1 MQSIARNQSMSKQ
14 STSPNIQPWGIT
26 PDQEKSIQ
34 ATNATFEWLC
44 RQSGEFFRP
53 YGGKWIAA
61 KDCRIIAVG
70 ETMGDLLS
78 QLGQADL
85 QTVLMHRVERP
96 GKVIY

>member
-53 YGGKWIAA
+53 YAGKWIAA
-61 KDCRIIAVG
+61 KDCRIFAG
-70 ETMGDLLS
+70 GKRRGDLLP
-78 QLGQADL
+78 QRGQGDL
-85 QTVLMHRVERP
+85 KKVLTHRVERR
-96 GKVIY
+96 GRVIY